1 MFRNRNQRIKM
12 RPEQGDHVRLRARVS
27 LYEGRGEFQLIVEHM
42 EPAGAGALQA
52 AFEKLKAKL
61 LAEGL
66 FNPETKQPLPDS
78 ISHLGVVTSPSGA
91 AIHDILQVL
100 KRRWPAMEIY
110 LLPTAVQG
118 DSAAS
123 EIVAAIGN
131 ANRWHGEGKI
141 QLDALIVGRGGGSL
155 EDLWPFNEEIV
166 ARAIA
171 ASALP
176 VISAVGHEVDFTI
189 SDMVAD
195 HRAPTPSAAAELVSP
210 DQQEWRQRLASIES
224 DLLRQIRRKLSH
236 SSTELH
242 HLQKRLKHP
251 GTKLREQSQRL
262 DDLEQRL
269 LRAQQNQLRK
279 WRVDLAALAS
289 RLQAL
294 SPTSSLQG
302 LQREAKALRQ
312 RLDLAIQQRLKHS
325 RERLAHQA
333 QLLDTLSPLGTL
345 QRGYAI
351 VSDTG
356 GNILVDTAK
365 VKVGDEVHARLA
377 TGKLGLRVEKVE
389 R

>member
-1 MFRNRNQRIKM
+1 
-12 RPEQGDHVRLRARVS
+12 
-27 LYEGRGEFQLIVEHM
+27 
-42 EPAGAGALQA
+42 
-52 AFEKLKAKL
+52 
-61 LAEGL
+61 
-66 FNPETKQPLPDS
+66 
-78 ISHLGVVTSPSGA
+78 
-91 AIHDILQVL
+91 
-100 KRRWPAMEIY
+100 
-110 LLPTAVQG
+110 
-118 DSAAS
+118 
-123 EIVAAIGN
+123 VAAIGN

-195 HRAPTPSAAAELVSP
+195 HRAPTPSADAELVSP
-210 DQQEWRQRLASIES
+210 DKHEWRQRLASIES

-312 RLDLAIQQRLKHS
+312 RLDLAIQQRLKHT